1 MTRNLPT
8 DTAGERKARIREESL
23 LRRDAL
29 GEDVR
34 AAAMRQVANH
44 LVDLSEL
51 AEAESIAGFWP
62 IRSEIDI
69 LPVLKACHERG
80 QTISLPV
87 VTTNGL
93 VFRRWLPE
101 DVLFRRG
108 FGLSEPDHS
117 SPEIKPQALLV
128 PLAAFDRNGA
138 RIGYGKGYYDRAIAS
153 LDEANSVMTIGVAFA
168 IQEVQ
173 SIPQEPHDRHLS
185 VIVTE
190 TEIIRVQG

>member
-8 DTAGERKARIREESL
+8 DTASEGKARIREAAL

-29 GEDVR
+29 AEDARQLAIAQVVR
-34 AAAMRQVANH
+34 RLAE
-44 LVDLSEL
+44 LPEL
-51 AEAESIAGFWP
+51 AEAGSIAGFWP

-69 LPVLKACHERG
+69 LPVLEVCHERG
-80 QTISLPV
+80 QIVSLPV

-93 VFRRWLPE
+93 VFRRWLPG
-101 DVLFRRG
+101 DVLFRRS
-108 FGLSEPDHS
+108 FGLSEPDDS
-117 SPEIKPQALLV
+117 SPEIKPQALLI

-153 LDEANSVMTIGVAFA
+153 LGEANSVMTIGVAFA
-168 IQEVQ
+168 IQEAQ

-190 TEIIRVQG
+190 TEVIRVQG